1 MFPVDLSDLERNHT
15 VATFTNCL
23 FDLGSSFWGPSIH
36 VRFPRRGIPFNVD
49 FLQYYWNLSY
59 ILYT

>member
-15 VATFTNCL
+15 VATFTSCL

-36 VRFPRRGIPFNVD
+36 VRFPRPALEA
-49 FLQYYWNLSY
+49 FLLMLISFS
-59 ILYT
+59 IIGT